1 MNAASRFSRGLGAF
15 HRRKSG
21 QFLVLTALLMV
32 VIVGFMALVV
42 DVGLFVHGRQELQT
56 AVDAAALAAAQE
68 LPENGDLAEA
78 LAQDYMDANDVDI
91 PLDQRDITFRCIV
104 GDRNGDTQPDAI
116 DVPLVCDPG
125 AGASFTCSGGLCVS
139 PCDFSGP
146 DNKCNTVVVG
156 ATKDVPFILAPV
168 LGVFQES
175 TGDIRAAACRGA
187 CGGPPTV
194 PLDMVMI
201 IDRTRSMST
210 TDLDNA
216 KDAARAVLEF
226 LDPARHHIGLAVLPQ
241 STTANHCQSVANGD
255 MNSPD
260 VGDWVVVD
268 LSDDYKNPD
277 GTLNAG
283 SELVSTIDCLELAP
297 SPCYSWWGP
306 PPYPWCPGQ
315 TNIGEPVK
323 RATEHLLAAG
333 RPEVKQGIILLTDGQ
348 ANLPYDDNPCL
359 YAFNQSEAAKGN
371 GDEIFTIGFGIDG
384 TRCDYDSSGPYD
396 NVLVTELLAD
406 MATES
411 LDDCGHCDTSG
422 EREAENI
429 DGDHFLCEAK
439 SEDLAP
445 LFQYAVEVMAAGSRL
460 IQIPD

>member
-1 MNAASRFSRGLGAF
+1 MNAISWLSRVLGAF
-15 HRRKSG
+15 HRRRSG
-21 QFLVLTALLMV
+21 QFLVLTAISMV
-32 VIVGFMALVV
+32 VVLGSAALAV
-42 DVGLFVHGRQELQT
+42 DVGLYLHGRQEIQT

-68 LPENGDLAEA
+68 LPDNGDVAEA
-78 LAQDYMDANDVDI
+78 LAQDYMDANDIDI
-91 PLDQRDITFRCIV
+91 PQDQRDVTFRCIV

-116 DVPLVCDPG
+116 DIPLVCDPG

-139 PCDFSGP
+139 PCDFSSPG
-146 DNKCNTVVVG
+146 NKCNTIVVG

-168 LGVFQES
+168 LGRLQES

-201 IDRTRSMST
+201 IDRTYSMST
-210 TDLDNA
+210 TDIDNA

-226 LDPARHHIGLAVLPQ
+226 LDPSRHHIGLAVLPQ

-260 VGDWVVVD
+260 VGEWVPVG
-268 LSDDYKNPD
+268 LSDDYQNPD
-277 GTLNAG
+277 GTLNTS
-283 SELVSTIDCLELAP
+283 SELVATINCLQRAP
-297 SPCYSWWGP
+297 MYCFSWHPP

-315 TNIGEPVK
+315 TNIGEPLK
-323 RATEHLLAAG
+323 RAAELLEAEG
-333 RPEVKQGIILLTDGQ
+333 RPDVKKGIILLTDGQ
-348 ANLPYDDNPCL
+348 ANLPYPDNPCE
-359 YAFNQSEAAKGN
+359 YAYDQAVTAKGN
-371 GDEIFTIGFGIDG
+371 QIEIFTIGFGIEG
-384 TRCDYDSSGPYD
+384 ARCSDDDSGPYD

-411 LDDCGHCDTSG
+411 LDDCGNCDTSG

-429 DGDHFLCEAK
+429 DGDHFLCEAR

-445 LFQYAVEVMAAGSRL
+445 LFQYAVQTMTVGSRL